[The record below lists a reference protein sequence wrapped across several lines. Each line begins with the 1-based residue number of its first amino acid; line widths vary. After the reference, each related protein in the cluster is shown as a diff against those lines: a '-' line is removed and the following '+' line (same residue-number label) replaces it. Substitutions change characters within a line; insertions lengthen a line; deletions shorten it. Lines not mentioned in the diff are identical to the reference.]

1 MLGQYIDILGKELI
15 DVSVKVV
22 SFLPN
27 FIIGIIILL
36 AGWLFGLILGR
47 ATVHV
52 FDIFKIDSLFGK
64 LGFNHLSKKSGHNL
78 SAGLFFGELVKW
90 SVIVAFSLAA
100 AARQLHQQH
109 ASRA

>member
-1 MLGQYIDILGKELI
+1 MLGQYIDVLGKELI
-15 DVSVKVV
+15 AVSVQVV

-36 AGWLFGLILGR
+36 VGWLFGLILGR

-52 FDIFKIDSLFGK
+52 FDIFKIDSAFGK
-64 LGFNHLSKKSGHNL
+64 LGFNHLSKKSGHTV
-78 SAGLFFGELVKW
+78 SVGLFFGELVKW

-100 AARQLHQQH
+100 ANIF
-109 ASRA
+109 